1 MGYFGVCLFI
11 FYLFLKYDLIIEVKE
26 ALKQKE
32 SLLVFL
38 PMEK

>member
-1 MGYFGVCLFI
+1 MLWVILGCV
-11 FYLFLKYDLIIEVKE
+11 YLFLKYDLIIKVKE

-38 PMEK
+38 AMEK